1 MNANSY
7 QPLLEEM
14 ISDQLIDRGITD
26 DKIIEAFRSNPRHFF
41 VPRKSR
47 EEAYADR
54 PLPIESGQTI
64 SQPYIVALMTETLA
78 PSSDDSVLEI
88 GTGSGFQTAIL
99 ASLAGKVFTVEKKE
113 ILLEKAKEVHGKL
126 GLKNIR
132 YREGDGTKGWE
143 EYSPFDRILGT
154 GSVPEIPEPFIDQL
168 DDGGRMVLPVG
179 GRRQQRLTLL
189 KKTEGE
195 TTRQESSYCSFLP
208 LIGKNG
214 WDE

>member
-1 MNANSY
+1 MNVNSY

-26 DKIIEAFRSNPRHFF
+26 DRIIEAFRSNPRHFF
-41 VPRKSR
+41 VPGKSR

-64 SQPYIVALMTETLA
+64 SQPYIVALMTEALA

-99 ASLAGKVFTVEKKE
+99 ASLAGQVFTVERKE
-113 ILLEKAKEVHGKL
+113 VLLEKAKEVHGKL

-132 YREGDGTKGWE
+132 YRKGDGTKGWE

-154 GSVPEIPEPFIDQL
+154 GSVPEIPGPFIDQL

-195 TTRQESSYCSFLP
+195 ITRQESSYCSFLP
-208 LIGKNG
+208 LIGENG
-214 WDE
+214 WQD

>member
-14 ISDQLIDRGITD
+14 ISDQLVDRGISGD
-26 DKIIEAFRSNPRHFF
+26 RIIEAFRSNPRHLF
-41 VPRKSR
+41 VPEKSR
-47 EEAYADR
+47 EKAYADR

-64 SQPYIVALMTETLA
+64 SQPYIVALMTETLD
-78 PSSDDSVLEI
+78 PSPDDSVLEI

-99 ASLAGKVFTVEKKE
+99 ASLASKVFTVERKE

-126 GLKNIR
+126 GLKNIC

-154 GSVPEIPEPFIDQL
+154 GSVPEVPAPFVDQL
-168 DDGGRMVLPVG
+168 KDGGRMVLPVG
-179 GRRQQRLTLL
+179 GRRQQRLTLV
-189 KKTEGE
+189 KKTDGE
-195 TTRQESSYCSFLP
+195 ITRQESSYCSFLP
-208 LIGKNG
+208 LIGENG
-214 WDE
+214 WQD